1 MQITNIQ
8 RERGNNTA
16 HPMDRKRVIKGTVNN
31 SDNKLGNLAGVDQFL
46 ERHDLL
52 KLTQEEIDNLSRRVS
67 LKEVEPIINS
77 LPKQKAL
84 GPDGFTGEFYQTFKA
99 EIIQIFY
106 NPFQRIEKEGIIFNS
121 FHEAIITLKTKP
133 KTL

>member
-8 RERGNNTA
+8 RERGNIIA
-16 HPMDRKRVIKGTVNN
+16 DPMDMKRVIKGTVNN
-31 SDNKLGNLAGVDQFL
+31 SNNKLGNLAGTDQFL

-52 KLTQEEIDNLSRRVS
+52 KLTQEEIDNLSRRIS

-84 GPDGFTGEFYQTFKA
+84 GPDGFTGEFYQTFKE
-99 EIIQIFY
+99 EIIPIFY
-106 NPFQRIEKEGIIFNS
+106 NL
-121 FHEAIITLKTKP
+121 FHRMEVDEILSDLFSLP
-133 KTL
+133 

>member
-8 RERGNNTA
+8 RERGNIIA
-16 HPMDRKRVIKGTVNN
+16 DPMDMKRVIKGTVNN
-31 SDNKLGNLAGVDQFL
+31 SNNKLGNLAGVDQFL

-52 KLTQEEIDNLSRRVS
+52 KLTQEEIDNLSRHIS

-84 GPDGFTGEFYQTFKA
+84 GPDGFTGEFYQTFKD
-99 EIIQIFY
+99 ENRPTIY
-106 NPFQRIEKEGIIFNS
+106 NLLQKT
-121 FHEAIITLKTKP
+121 EANIP
-133 KTL
+133 